1 MNRIFGQQVVDPS
14 PVPFF
19 HKDDHGAFESHTRK
33 SLNPSYCKKA
43 AIITLMSCA
52 FTKWLDAKREQTRYS
67 FDDFY
72 IDFKA
77 ATLDYARW
85 ALWQNL
91 VPGRL
96 ASLCARHAV
105 LPAQRTTN
113 ERFSIVLA
121 GIMARSTM
129 QLECLAYLI
138 MYHRKQNWTS
148 STVREFG
155 VFVRLVVLAIVVA
168 VLVVE
173 VVVVA
178 MAAVA
183 VFVILR
189 LQQLLLAFSWIQGL
203 LAVALVVAVPTVL
216 KATCRQ

>member
-1 MNRIFGQQVVDPS
+1 
-14 PVPFF
+14 
-19 HKDDHGAFESHTRK
+19 
-33 SLNPSYCKKA
+33 
-43 AIITLMSCA
+43 MSCA
-52 FTKWLDAKREQTRYS
+52 LTKWLDAQTRYS

-129 QLECLAYLI
+129 QLECLAYLL

-148 STVREFG
+148 STAREFG
-155 VFVRLVVLAIVVA
+155 VFVRLVVTSNRRRSLGRRGRSCSHGCSRRLRDTSSITTTASVLLNTRTASSSIGCCRPNSSEGNMPAVVIVYF
-168 VLVVE
+168 
-173 VVVVA
+173 
-178 MAAVA
+178 M
-183 VFVILR
+183 
-189 LQQLLLAFSWIQGL
+189 
-203 LAVALVVAVPTVL
+203 
-216 KATCRQ
+216 